1 MPISNR
7 ANEIV
12 SISLQI
18 VPYKTMMLQ
27 RDEELIRQMLMD
39 IAGSLS
45 NQTVGEKEK
54 KQQQQQSLLEKTPIM

>member
-54 KQQQQQSLLEKTPIM
+54 QQQQQSLLEKTLIM

>member
-45 NQTVGEKEK
+45 NQTVGGKKKTK
-54 KQQQQQSLLEKTPIM
+54 KQQQSRLEKTPIM